1 MFTVLGL
8 AQLFIW
14 RILSPV
20 LMQFPSRCTEKNCRL
35 PNRLSWVSSESGKLD
50 YLNFCSA
57 VPSYSYGAEAA
68 AAVSTLFPGAEC
80 KSLAAN
86 LGESIRHPP
95 VTCFNNYLR
104 FHALKCEHKSAFRKI
119 FDKIQPDI
127 LHCIVFTRLLWHS
140 SRSSCLYQKLQGDDI
155 MSINKQFLTSNETED
170 VIKCSRMCV
179 GSAPATDSRNS
190 SPLIITPTGPS
201 WEQSETLM
209 SGWLISAMSP
219 SPGAGVVTRRPSN
232 LEHSPCCHEYHS
244 YCLVC

>member
-1 MFTVLGL
+1 
-8 AQLFIW
+8 
-14 RILSPV
+14 
-20 LMQFPSRCTEKNCRL
+20 MQFPSRCTEKNCRL

-57 VPSYSYGAEAA
+57 VPSYSYGAAAA

-86 LGESIRHPP
+86 LGESIRHPL

-190 SPLIITPTGPS
+190 SLLIITPTDRAELRAERDTDVWMIDICNVP
-201 WEQSETLM
+201 E
-209 SGWLISAMSP
+209 P
-219 SPGAGVVTRRPSN
+219 RRWCRDEAA
-232 LEHSPCCHEYHS
+232 L
-244 YCLVC
+244 